1 MAPKDWDQIIA
12 IFKKYQKEVTAE
24 QAQVDYAFLNNK
36 GIMEIKKAPKRF
48 NECFNKSLTFGGA
61 EGSPIELLVKFLT
74 FIKEIK
80 IA

>member
-36 GIMEIKKAPKRF
+36 GIMEIKKAKTVVHFRF
-48 NECFNKSLTFGGA
+48 NNS
-61 EGSPIELLVKFLT
+61 GS
-74 FIKEIK
+74 K
-80 IA
+80 IINIVSNPN